1 MFTPKQNLV
10 ELDKVKLLQYFNSLF
25 EQLAYRHSYY
35 QVFDNFLDCNINSF
49 CMNYNHDIMERIRKT
64 YNQEE
69 RYIFGEM
76 LSIWILY
83 MDKHILNDDIFHDF
97 YGNFYEANA
106 MSKKHGFAQYFTPEP
121 LCMLMA
127 SIVNVS
133 NKKTVHEPACGSG
146 RLNLAMHAN
155 NHKLFHHANDLDLTC
170 AKMTTLNF
178 LIHGVKGIV
187 TCDDGLFP
195 GTSFK
200 GAFIINYTS
209 APFIEYV
216 DNVDLA
222 YKLLNIIRPKTNPN
236 LTIAT
241 DEVKKNQ
248 IDISNL
254 TGEITSL
261 SELGKQLSLF

>member
-1 MFTPKQNLV
+1 MFTPKQDLIQ
-10 ELDKVKLLQYFNSLF
+10 LDKVKLLQYFNSLF
-25 EQLAYRHSYY
+25 EQLSRRHSYY
-35 QVFDNFLDCNINSF
+35 QVFDNFLDCNINAFS
-49 CMNYNHDIMERIRKT
+49 MNYNYDTMEGIRNT

-76 LSIWILY
+76 LRVWILC
-83 MDKHILNDDIFHDF
+83 MDKNILGENTFHDF
-97 YGNFYEANA
+97 FGNFYETSA

-121 LCMLMA
+121 ICMLMA

-133 NKKTVHEPACGSG
+133 NRNNVHEPACGSG
-146 RLNLAMHAN
+146 RLNLAMHVH

-200 GAFIINYTS
+200 GAFIVNYTS
-209 APFIEYV
+209 VPLIEYV
-216 DNVDLA
+216 DNADLA
-222 YKLLNIIRPKTNPN
+222 YSILKIILPNNNSN
-236 LTIAT
+236 LTILPDA
-241 DEVKKNQ
+241 VKKSQ
-248 IDISNL
+248 IDDSNL
-254 TGEITSL
+254 TGEVTSL
-261 SELGKQLSLF
+261 SELGKQLTLF